1 MPRFRH
7 LLRLCALL
15 FVLCCGLA
23 AAAQAQTARVSNT
36 ATLTFGGEGQQQ
48 SVRSNTVSLDIV
60 RAKLPTRLSFRIPPV
75 GFDMSDV
82 SCETQPTQIASA
94 EPVDAD
100 TLAAAPTLSMLDIRQ
115 PVIMVLEDTTS
126 NKDPQD
132 RDTVLIQVDTPTL
145 REQVRLMETGPNTG
159 VFAGGFPAQDDQPR
173 TDPCEIR
180 LARGESLRLSFAED
194 VDSYASSAELLV
206 DPSGYVFDS
215 ATGAL
220 VDGAEVTLLDANG
233 QPAEVFGDDGVSRYP
248 STVISGA
255 DVTDASGRVYPQ
267 QTGRYRFPLV
277 APGRYVYRIV
287 PPAGYTAPSTANRA
301 SLATLRDLRGRPFVI
316 NDASFAE
323 PFTVVDDEDFLSDIP
338 IDRASDAALL
348 LTKVASVREASP
360 GDFIQ
365 YRLRLTNRGTM
376 PATGVQ
382 LHDVLP
388 SGLRYEPG
396 STRGADE
403 PAIDGSSRALTF
415 TLPPLAGG
423 ASTELTYVVTVAPGA
438 PTGEALNRATASGLG
453 ALVSNEAAASVRV
466 KAPLFTDAMT
476 IIGRVTEGACGDP
489 LSKRKGIPGIR
500 LMLEDGTFV
509 VTDRDGLYHIE
520 GVRPGRHVLQL
531 DRASVPATHAPV
543 ACDTDTRQ
551 AGSATSRFVEGDG
564 GLLKRVDFQL
574 RPTGVAKQA
583 EAPLPIAVADDA
595 TASGDREWLAGQT
608 PGIDWLF
615 PQVDHNPR
623 APAVRVVVK
632 HLPGQKVALTINGQR
647 SEPLAFDGSDA
658 DRAHG
663 VAISRWSGIPLAPGD
678 NQLVARVL
686 DADGKEAKRLERVVH
701 LAGAARRAEF
711 DAASSR
717 LIADGLTQP
726 LIAVRVTDKDGKP
739 ARAGTLVPFAVE
751 QPYVAAVEAD
761 LQQGRQLAGRE
772 RAKVVGR
779 VVGDEGIAFL
789 ALQPTTQA
797 GAVKLTVTLA
807 EEKTLQTSQIRAWL
821 AASQKDWTVV
831 GFGAGTLGYETLRRH
846 GTGLP
851 RGERNQLVTD
861 GQLAVYAKGRI
872 KGSWLLTLA
881 YDSDRRYDPDR
892 GLLGVIDP
900 NRYYTVYGDG
910 SAQAYDAPTA
920 RKLYL
925 RLERREFYAL
935 FGDFESGFTETQLTR
950 YNRTLNGVKA
960 AYEGERVR
968 ATGFAAYSDTLYAR
982 DEIQGNGLSGPYRL
996 SGRNVV
1002 PNSDKLTIEVR
1013 DRFRSEKI
1021 VSSQAMTRHIDYDID
1036 VDSGTL
1042 RFRSPVLS
1050 RDAALNPIFI
1060 VVDYEVEGGR
1070 TDKLSAAARIT
1081 TNLANKHVEIGVSA
1095 IHDETVGSATIF
1107 GVDAEAHIGRRTE
1120 IRAEAATGGR
1130 GGLGEGQAFLAEVEH
1145 HGGGL
1150 DLLGYARQQDQAF
1163 GVGQQNLVEAGT
1175 RKLGV
1180 DGRLKLSERLSLTAT
1195 GWHQTQLD
1203 TPGSRIAGEARLEYR
1218 RDTGTL
1224 FVGGQFASDQGID
1237 GRDRNSRLLT
1247 FGGSQGLFNN
1257 ELVLTGQTQFAP
1269 GGDKGSS
1276 DFPIRHQITAAYR
1289 LTKDVRLLGGYEIAD
1304 GDTYTAHTAQLGFD
1318 VAPWTGAKLMSTLNQ
1333 QAMGENGQ
1341 RTFAQYGLSQSLPIG
1356 KRWTVDGTLDASS
1369 TLHGQIDP
1377 GTRITPFQTT
1387 AGGST
1392 MGSFG
1397 QDDPNGGYVAATLG
1411 ATYRAERW
1419 SWNGRLE
1426 YRDGEASDRWGV
1438 TSNLLRTLGQG
1449 RTLAS
1454 SVKANLLRDR
1464 SGAVAASAAA
1474 DLALALRPLDSPWS
1488 LLERLVLRHDR
1499 ADAGFD
1505 DTNVIG
1511 VPAYGGGDQT
1521 TSRILNNL
1529 ALNYRSGAEGGGHGF
1544 EGTLYYGA
1552 KYVRGRFADD
1562 VYDGFI
1568 DVVGFELRHDL
1579 GAHVDLGLQGSVQ
1592 HAWERK
1598 VVAFSAGPTLGLS
1611 PADNLWL
1618 TVGYNVTGY
1627 RDRDFEADRYTRSG
1641 PFVTLRMKFD
1651 RDSIAGAGR
1660 TLFGGRR

>member
-1 MPRFRH
+1 MPSLRP
-7 LLRLCALL
+7 LARLCALL
-15 FVLCCGLA
+15 FVLCCGFA
-23 AAAQAQTARVSNT
+23 VAAQAQTTRVSNT
-36 ATLTFGGEGQQQ
+36 ATLTFGTGSGERTIQ
-48 SVRSNTVSLDIV
+48 SNTVALDV
-60 RAKLPTRLSFRIPPV
+60 SRVKVPTRLSFRIPPV
-75 GFDMSDV
+75 GYDV
-82 SCETQPTQIASA
+82 SGVSCQTSPTLVGMSVPIS
-94 EPVDAD
+94 AD
-100 TLAAAPTLSMLDIRQ
+100 TLARSPPMAVLDIRQ
-115 PVIMVLEDTTS
+115 PVIMVLEDTSS
-126 NKDPQD
+126 NKDHGA
-132 RDTVLIQVDTPTL
+132 RDAVLIDVDTPSVH
-145 REQVRLMETGPNTG
+145 EQVRLMETGPDTN
-159 VFAGGFPAQDDQPR
+159 VFAGGFPPQLEGPR
-173 TDPCEIR
+173 VDPCEIR
-180 LARGESLRLSFAED
+180 LLRNEHLHLSIAED
-194 VDSYASSAELLV
+194 ADSYASSADMLV
-206 DPSGYVFDS
+206 DPSGYIFDS
-215 ATGAL
+215 TTGAL
-220 VDGAEVTLLDANG
+220 LDGAEITLLDASG
-233 QPAEVFGDDGVSRYP
+233 QPAAVYGDDGISRYP
-248 STVISGA
+248 STIISGQ
-255 DVTDASGRVYPQ
+255 DVTDSSGRVYDAQP
-267 QTGRYRFPLV
+267 GRYRFPLT
-277 APGRYVYRIV
+277 APGQYSFRIT
-287 PPAGYTAPSTANRA
+287 PPAGYTAPSTVDRD
-301 SLATLRDLRGRPFVI
+301 SLMKLRDLRGRAFVI
-316 NDASFAE
+316 NEASYLQT
-323 PFTVVDDEDFLSDIP
+323 FTVTADADFLADVPLDRPSDV
-338 IDRASDAALL
+338 SLL
-348 LTKVASVREASP
+348 LTKVASVRDASP

-365 YRLRLTNRGTM
+365 YRLRLTNRGTQ
-376 PATGVQ
+376 PAIGVEV
-382 LHDVLP
+382 HDILP
-388 SGLRYEPG
+388 VGLRYERG
-396 STRGADE
+396 STRGGDE
-403 PAIDGSSRALTF
+403 PAIDGSSRSLTF
-415 TLPPLAGG
+415 ALPAIAGG
-423 ASTELTYVVTVAPGA
+423 ASADLTYVVSVTPGA
-438 PTGEALNRATASGLG
+438 PTGEALNRATASGRG
-453 ALVSNEAAASVRV
+453 APVSNEAAASVRI
-466 KAPLFTDAMT
+466 KSLLFTDAMT
-476 IIGRVTEGACGDP
+476 IVGRVTEGACGDP

-500 LMLEDGTFV
+500 LLLEDGTFV

-551 AGSATSRFVEGDG
+551 AGSAISRFVEGSG

-574 RPTGVAKQA
+574 RPTGAAKQA
-583 EAPLPIAVADDA
+583 QAPLPIAVVDDA
-595 TASGDREWLAGQT
+595 TASGDRDWLAGQT

-658 DRAHG
+658 DRRHG
-663 VAISRWSGIPLAPGD
+663 VAISRWSGIPLVPGD

-686 DADGKEAKRLERVVH
+686 DADGKEARRLERVVH

-711 DAASSR
+711 DAAKSR
-717 LIADGLTQP
+717 LVADGLTQP
-726 LIAVRVTDKDGKP
+726 LIAVRVTDKDGRP

-761 LQQGRQLAGRE
+761 LQQARQLAGRE

-797 GAVKLTVTLA
+797 GAVKLTVTLT
-807 EEKTLQTSQIRAWL
+807 EDKTIQTSQIRAWL

-831 GFGAGTLGYETLRRH
+831 GFGAGTLGYDTLRRH
-846 GTGLP
+846 GTALP

-892 GLLGVIDP
+892 GLLSVIDP

-910 SAQAYDAPTA
+910 SAQAYDAPTS

-960 AYEGERVR
+960 AYEGERLR

-996 SGRNVV
+996 SGRNIV

-1060 VVDYEVEGGR
+1060 VVDYEVEGGHN
-1070 TDKLSAAARIT
+1070 DKLSAAARVAT
-1081 TNLANKHVEIGVSA
+1081 HFADKRVEVGASA
-1095 IHDETVGSATIF
+1095 IHDETVGAATIL
-1107 GVDAEAHIGRRTE
+1107 GVDIKAHAGRRTE

-1130 GGLGEGQAFLAEVEH
+1130 GGLGDGQAFLAEVEH

-1150 DLLGYARQQDQAF
+1150 DLLGYARQQDQSF

-1175 RKLGV
+1175 RKLGL
-1180 DGRLKLSERLSLTAT
+1180 DGRLRLSERLSLTAT
-1195 GWHQTQLD
+1195 GWHQTQLE

-1218 RDTGTL
+1218 RDTGTV
-1224 FVGGQFASDQGID
+1224 FVGGQFAADRGID
-1237 GRDRNSRLLT
+1237 GRDRDSRLLT
-1247 FGGSQGLFNN
+1247 VGGSQALFDDK
-1257 ELVLTGQTQFAP
+1257 LVLTGQTQFAP
-1269 GGDKGSS
+1269 GGDKGST
-1276 DFPIRHQITAAYR
+1276 DFPVRHQLTAAYR

-1304 GDTYTAHTAQLGFD
+1304 GDTYTAQTARLGFD
-1318 VAPWTGAKLMSTLNQ
+1318 LAPWTGAKLMSTLNQ
-1333 QAMGENGQ
+1333 QAVGENGQ
-1341 RTFAQYGLSQSLPIG
+1341 RTFAQYGLSQSLPVG
-1356 KRWTVDGTLDASS
+1356 KRWTLDGTLDASS
-1369 TLHGQIDP
+1369 TLRGKIDP
-1377 GTRITPFQTT
+1377 GARITPFQTT
-1387 AGGST
+1387 AGGSAV
-1392 MGSFG
+1392 GSAG
-1397 QDDPNGGYVAATLG
+1397 RDDPNGSYVAATLA

-1426 YRDGEASDRWGV
+1426 YRDGEANDRWGV
-1438 TSNLLRTLGQG
+1438 TSNLLRTLGEG

-1454 SVKANLLRDR
+1454 SVKAYLLRDR
-1464 SGAVAASAAA
+1464 SGAVAASASA

-1568 DVVGFELRHDL
+1568 DVVGFELRQDL
-1579 GAHVDLGLQGSVQ
+1579 SARVDLGLQGSVQ

-1598 VVAFSAGPTLGLS
+1598 VVAFSAGPTVGVS

-1627 RDRDFEADRYTRSG
+1627 RDPDFEADRYTRSG

-1651 RDSIAGAGR
+1651 RDTIAGAGR
-1660 TLFGGRR
+1660 ALLGRRG